1 MDNQLFIFRTSV
13 SKKADLKRIGNVLNK
28 YPQISRWNVDFEDW
42 EKVFRIECNGL
53 IARDIVRVLR
63 IIDIYAEEL
72 K

>member
-13 SKKADLKRIGNVLNK
+13 SKKTDLKRIGNVLNK
-28 YPQISRWNVDFEDW
+28 CSQISHWNVDFEDW
-42 EKVFRIECNGL
+42 EKILRIECNGL
-53 IARDIVRVLR
+53 TARNIVRMLR